1 MKTDELIAAL
11 AADLR
16 TDGPRAGWRPARR
29 IALMVPLAMLLVA
42 GGFLGAVGL
51 RAGLGSPPVLG
62 AVALKQMIV
71 LTAAGAGLLV
81 ALRAADP
88 VGARGGRLGLLLLPA
103 ALLTVAVLADIAIDG
118 TAGWHDRLVG
128 HNGLRCVVAIPLL
141 GIPLLAAILAALRD
155 GAAPRPGFA
164 GALAGLAAAG
174 LGAAIY
180 ALNCTDD
187 SPLFVA
193 AWYGIAASVMAGL
206 GALAGRRVLRW

>member
-16 TDGPRAGWRPARR
+16 TDRPRAGWRPARR
-29 IALMVPLAMLLVA
+29 IALLVPLAVLVVA
-42 GGFLGAVGL
+42 GGFLGTVGL
-51 RAGLGSPPVLG
+51 RAGLVSAPVLG
-62 AVALKQMIV
+62 AVALKQVIV
-71 LTAAGAGLLV
+71 LTAAAAGLLV

-88 VGARGGRLGLLLLPA
+88 VGARGGRFGLLLLPA
-103 ALLTVAVLADIAIDG
+103 TLLAVAVLADFAIDG
-118 TAGWHDRLVG
+118 TAGWRDRLVG

-141 GIPLLAAILAALRD
+141 GLAPMTAILAALRE
-155 GAAPRPGFA
+155 GAAPRPGLA

-193 AWYGIAASVMAGL
+193 AWYGIAAAVMAGL
-206 GALAGRRVLRW
+206 GALVGRRVLRW